1 MLLCFYCFILV
12 AADLELCA
20 AFTLREA
27 TSPLPDD
34 CGWTVRLPRVFIAA
48 FGYTPYES
56 FSFSDFSRFARPGI
70 APTCEPTNRVL
81 GLLSLAVLLSGY
93 DDFC

>member
-1 MLLCFYCFILV
+1 MVLYFFILA

-20 AFTLREA
+20 AFTFREA

-34 CGWTVRLPRVFIAA
+34 CGWTIRLPLVFIAA
-48 FGYTPYES
+48 FGYAPYES

-70 APTCEPTNRVL
+70 APTYDPTNRVL
-81 GLLSLAVLLSGY
+81 GLLSLAVRLSG
-93 DDFC
+93 